1 MVITMRQPIRQ
12 MNYKGIAESKAYLAD
27 LRAGQFDTPFPA
39 HIISDPEYAQ
49 VLYPATSIEDRSF
62 SNRREAGK
70 YLGERLAHFVV
81 EGVQQ
86 NHGLWSW
93 LGMFYFH
100 SLVNRDTNGN
110 PDLGRDSDAAYV
122 LDPASPG
129 WGDNRHRLL
138 MAYETYTLHGENAW
152 YILDQPVNSAGQLTN
167 RLSGKPTIFRSQGIV
182 KLAHLLYTD
191 PLTRSTKR
199 GFGGG
204 GRENQRSPGNLM
216 RFIDVLDQL
225 YMTYDVY
232 GMTAEELMKLLPPE
246 FDRWLPG
253 AGSDTPE
260 SRNDRPSRR
269 LSSLIPPLRRRK

>member
-12 MNYKGIAESKAYLAD
+12 MNAKGITESKSYLAT
-27 LRAGQFDTPFPA
+27 LRAGQVAAPFPN
-39 HIISDPEYAQ
+39 HVLTDTEYSD
-49 VLYPATSIEDRSF
+49 VLEPATSIEARSF
-62 SNRREAGK
+62 ADRRQAGQ
-70 YLGERLAHFVV
+70 YLSEKLAHFPI
-81 EGVQQ
+81 EEVQQ
-86 NHGLWSW
+86 NYGLWSW
-93 LGMFYFH
+93 LGIFYFNN
-100 SLVNRDTNGN
+100 LVNRDDSGN

-122 LDPASPG
+122 LDPATPG

-152 YILDQPVNSAGQLTN
+152 FMLDQPVNSAGQLTN
-167 RLSGKPTIFRSQGIV
+167 RLSGKPTIFRSRGIV
-182 KLAHLLYTD
+182 KLAHLLYAD

-204 GRENQRSPGNLM
+204 GQNQRSPGNLM

-232 GMTAEELMKLLPPE
+232 GMTAEELMKLLPSE

-253 AGSDTPE
+253 APAH
-260 SRNDRPSRR
+260 N
-269 LSSLIPPLRRRK
+269 